1 MSLINNPD
9 IIEDF
14 AKLYNTWVFLVTKG
28 GKVKI
33 IWEAVADFTRAR
45 IPHTLIWLFYG
56 DIVIKPEPD
65 INKVCPPTKEDV
77 TGLAVGEFVQGLV
90 KIDGVTTE

>member
-1 MSLINNPD
+1 M
-9 IIEDF
+9 
-14 AKLYNTWVFLVTKG
+14 
-28 GKVKI
+28 
-33 IWEAVADFTRAR
+33 
-45 IPHTLIWLFYG
+45 FYG

-65 INKVCPPTKEDV
+65 INKDCPPTKEDV